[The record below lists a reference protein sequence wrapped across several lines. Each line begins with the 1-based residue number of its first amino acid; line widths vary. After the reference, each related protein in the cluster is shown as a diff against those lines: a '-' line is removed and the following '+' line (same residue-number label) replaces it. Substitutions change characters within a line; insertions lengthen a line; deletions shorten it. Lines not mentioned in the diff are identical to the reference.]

1 MLGASLT
8 SSCGAPRECLR
19 LGEDLIEMDKLEQN
33 AFEEEI
39 MMFES
44 SEDNLKKVQQILNE
58 NARLKERVN
67 ALESKDQRED
77 VKKLKQRMAVLR
89 KRNEEQEVQHKEEL
103 ALLIGA
109 FEYTMRT
116 QTNI

>member
-1 MLGASLT
+1 M
-8 SSCGAPRECLR
+8 
-19 LGEDLIEMDKLEQN
+19 
-33 AFEEEI
+33 
-39 MMFES
+39 
-44 SEDNLKKVQQILNE
+44 NE
-58 NARLKERVN
+58 NASLKERVN

-103 ALLIGA
+103 DLLIGA

>member
-1 MLGASLT
+1 M
-8 SSCGAPRECLR
+8 
-19 LGEDLIEMDKLEQN
+19 
-33 AFEEEI
+33 
-39 MMFES
+39 
-44 SEDNLKKVQQILNE
+44 
-58 NARLKERVN
+58 N
-67 ALESKDQRED
+67 ALESKEQRED

-103 ALLIGA
+103 DLLIGA